1 MGSLFAYLAEKEFN
15 LKLSQRRILIGG
27 LANLILLRSSF
38 RMDIIKELFQ
48 FVWIKKKIVLF
59 PILIIMILMAILLVF
74 SKGSAL
80 APLIYTLF

>member
-1 MGSLFAYLAEKEFN
+1 
-15 LKLSQRRILIGG
+15 
-27 LANLILLRSSF
+27 
-38 RMDIIKELFQ
+38 MDIIKELFQ